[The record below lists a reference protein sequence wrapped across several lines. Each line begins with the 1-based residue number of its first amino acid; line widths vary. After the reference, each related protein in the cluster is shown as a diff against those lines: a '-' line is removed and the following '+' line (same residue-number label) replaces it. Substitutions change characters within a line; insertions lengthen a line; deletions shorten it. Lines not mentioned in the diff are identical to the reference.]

1 MDSNRRNQHQNF
13 INLEYKYMEL
23 HRYNA
28 HSWEKCNE
36 LLRQV
41 ISQVFPTWNISFK
54 PNDVI
59 SGVTVILNKSNRYL
73 QIDFCYFTDFNEL
86 ASELEIKEYLTT
98 KIKYFRRILEVQ
110 S

>member
-1 MDSNRRNQHQNF
+1 
-13 INLEYKYMEL
+13 MEL

-36 LLRQV
+36 LLNQ
-41 ISQVFPTWNISFK
+41 ILNQIFPTWNRRFK
-54 PNDVI
+54 QNDII
-59 SGVTVILNKSNRYL
+59 SGVTVILNKSNRCL

-98 KIKYFRRILEVQ
+98 KIKYFKKMYEVQ
-110 S
+110 P

>member
-1 MDSNRRNQHQNF
+1 MK
-13 INLEYKYMEL
+13 LE
-23 HRYNA
+23 RYNA

-36 LLRQV
+36 LL
-41 ISQVFPTWNISFK
+41 SQILSQIFPTWNRRFK
-54 PNDVI
+54 QNDII
-59 SGVTVILNKSNRYL
+59 SGVTVILNKSNHYL

-98 KIKYFRRILEVQ
+98 KIKYFKRMQEVA